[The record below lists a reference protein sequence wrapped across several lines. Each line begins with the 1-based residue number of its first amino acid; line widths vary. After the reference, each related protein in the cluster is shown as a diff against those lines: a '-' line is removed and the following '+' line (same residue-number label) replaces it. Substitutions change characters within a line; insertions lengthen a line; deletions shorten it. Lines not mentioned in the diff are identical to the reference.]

1 MIVMLATWPWILGG
15 LDQFPQKSYDHDR
28 FHLPLVREFAAQF
41 PACDLADYP
50 SATGPGFHVVLA
62 AIAQVVGTGETTLQL
77 VGSLMAIG
85 LGGTVAWRL
94 ASWRGSAWQ
103 GVLLSLPLVLNPY
116 LLGNAIWL
124 MTDNLSL
131 WLLASAILG
140 ATLLAAT
147 PARLG
152 RWGSVAAAAC
162 VVRQINLWV
171 LGPIVVAGAIEWWRG
186 RRGSMLAAGAMDR
199 MDRGNASPRVLG
211 WTILACLPAILVVGG
226 FAWLWGGLTPPSF
239 QEYHAVSLQPAAV
252 PYGLTLLAAYGAPLW
267 LPILVGRGDR
277 GRVPAWFA
285 ATASFG
291 WVAFLIAGNSDAG
304 LEHGR
309 NGGWL
314 WTIVERLPTPGGVSI
329 VLAAGSAAGVIL
341 LVQLVALAAGRGRLP
356 GAVVAA
362 ATLAAFLVAHAA
374 NKQLFQRYFDPTV
387 LLVLAILAA
396 LAWCRRGDPR
406 SPRDAGTLKAWIVAL
421 LVMAAM
427 QVNFAVATLFAPL
440 ARAGSAEPPTML
452 GTKTPAGSGID
463 GAE

>member
-1 MIVMLATWPWILGG
+1 LVAAVVALATFPWILGG

-50 SATGPGFHVVLA
+50 SATGPGFHLVLA
-62 AIAQVVGTGETTLQL
+62 ATAQVVGTGETTLQL
-77 VGSLMAIG
+77 VGSIMAIG
-85 LGGTVAWRL
+85 LAATVAWRL
-94 ASWRGSAWQ
+94 GSWRGSAWQ

-131 WLLASAILG
+131 WLLACPILG
-140 ATLLAAT
+140 ATLVAAT

-152 RWGSVAAAAC
+152 RWGLAAAAAC

-171 LGPIVVAGAIEWWRG
+171 LAPIAVAGAIGWWTG
-186 RRGSMLAAGAMDR
+186 RRGSDDSTPAIVGG
-199 MDRGNASPRVLG
+199 RGGSTLLG
-211 WTILACLPAILVVGG
+211 WTMLACLPAVLVVGG

-239 QEYHAVSLQPAAV
+239 QEYHAVSVQPAAV
-252 PYGLTLLAAYGAPLW
+252 PYGLTLLAAYAAPLW

-277 GRVPAWFA
+277 GRVPRWFA
-285 ATASFG
+285 VVASFG
-291 WVAFLIAGNSDAG
+291 WAAFLIAGNSDAG

-314 WTIVERLPTPGGVSI
+314 WTLVEKAPAPGGVSV
-329 VLAAGSAAGVIL
+329 VLAAGSAIGVLL
-341 LVQLVALAAGRGRLP
+341 LVQLVSLAAGNGRLR
-356 GAVVAA
+356 GALVAT

-396 LAWCRRGDPR
+396 LAWRRDGDAR
-406 SPRDAGTLKAWIVAL
+406 TPRDAGTSKAWMVAL

-427 QVNFAVATLFAPL
+427 QLNFAVATLFAPL
-440 ARAGSAEPPTML
+440 ARAGAAETTGPEVESRETMR
-452 GTKTPAGSGID
+452 
-463 GAE
+463 